1 MEVSMRV
8 LSAILLIS
16 CVSFLLPNAAA
27 QSKVGRYDE
36 QILQDVNKFLQS
48 KKGGDRRNN
57 TRREGHHRQHRRVA
71 PPSTFDDDLRM
82 KLYRAIYGQASL
94 RRYELDPQNP
104 IRIVVENGK
113 VTLYGVVDNA
123 MDKQIAG
130 VQASSLP
137 GVFSGDN
144 TLVVAS

>member
-1 MEVSMRV
+1 MRV

-57 TRREGHHRQHRRVA
+57 TRREGHHRQHRSR
-71 PPSTFDDDLRM
+71 TYFHFR
-82 KLYRAIYGQASL
+82 
-94 RRYELDPQNP
+94 
-104 IRIVVENGK
+104 
-113 VTLYGVVDNA
+113 
-123 MDKQIAG
+123 
-130 VQASSLP
+130 
-137 GVFSGDN
+137 
-144 TLVVAS
+144 